1 MGGAYTMGVV
11 GGGVWAGGKS
21 IVTVSYEIGKIRYKI
36 LPIHIMYII
45 LIRNSG

>member
-21 IVTVSYEIGKIRYKI
+21 IVTVSYEIGKIRYEVP
-36 LPIHIMYII
+36 PIRITYII
-45 LIRNSG
+45 LI